1 MSKASIT
8 GQIVVTSNGTTI
20 YPILQCTTGDVNQN
34 YDGEWNAPTQ
44 ISPDF
49 EASGARH
56 PVLVMQA
63 FSAEQGAGNNFDLT
77 RGSTTWVVGG
87 VTKRVNILPTSST
100 NLFTI
105 TEKGGSCTVKAEV
118 TEGTSVTSS
127 GYTFK
132 WYLPDSTNA
141 WVLKQDSDSPTFT
154 INETDVDSS
163 ILVMCEAYKAG
174 SFYASDT
181 QTVNDV
187 SDEYIIFPN
196 PTDGN
201 GNAVA
206 ENFIQNSGGS
216 IVYVPYMRKRGS
228 NTNIEDVTF
237 SMALYSNSGIPI
249 SGAPTVSDNKF
260 TVTESAIRA
269 YKGAVYVITG
279 VK

>member
-1 MSKASIT
+1 M
-8 GQIVVTSNGTTI
+8 
-20 YPILQCTTGDVNQN
+20 
-34 YDGEWNAPTQ
+34 
-44 ISPDF
+44 
-49 EASGARH
+49 
-56 PVLVMQA
+56 
-63 FSAEQGAGNNFDLT
+63 
-77 RGSTTWVVGG
+77 
-87 VTKRVNILPTSST
+87 
-100 NLFTI
+100 
-105 TEKGGSCTVKAEV
+105 
-118 TEGTSVTSS
+118 TSS

-141 WVLKQDSDSPTFT
+141 WVLKQEGDSPTFT
-154 INETDVDSS
+154 INETDVNSS
-163 ILVMCEAYKAG
+163 ILVKCEAYKAG

-181 QTVNDV
+181 QTINDA

-216 IVYVPYMRKRGS
+216 IVYIPYMRKRGS
-228 NTNIEDVTF
+228 KTNIEDVAF

-249 SGAPTVSDNKF
+249 SGASTQNGNKF